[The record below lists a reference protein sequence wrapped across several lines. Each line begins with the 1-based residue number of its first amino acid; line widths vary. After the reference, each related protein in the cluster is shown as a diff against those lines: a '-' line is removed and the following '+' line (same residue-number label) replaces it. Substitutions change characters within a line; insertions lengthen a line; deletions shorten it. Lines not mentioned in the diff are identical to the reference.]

1 MREITARNLSIIM
14 VGIFIFIIVIPIYR
28 PSSLGYI
35 KDVLP
40 CVTTLLGA
48 SFGFYFSEKRLD

>member
-1 MREITARNLSIIM
+1 M

-48 SFGFYFSEKRLD
+48 SFGFYFSEKRLE